1 MSDLA
6 TNLDESIFSVNNI
19 TTKILPYYNLQ
30 DAEVNMVKFKDTEK
44 QRAVYKVDSN
54 NCSYCL
60 KKVYFPEEE
69 LLYVYSALEWLH
81 RYNINVPNLLPTIDK
96 GRYVKY
102 NEMLFILT
110 PWIDGIKCDFDN
122 LNHVISS
129 AVKLAEVHKSSTK
142 FTPIKGSVKRI
153 GLDSLY
159 ISTSK
164 HFNDLL
170 QTSNLA
176 FKYKDK
182 FSKEFLDKFDKN
194 LELAKISLEVSSLID
209 EKELSI
215 SLCHGDYVNKNI
227 IFEENNSL
235 WIIDFDKCKY
245 DYCAHDLSYFLRR
258 LLKRDN
264 TKWDLELATSI
275 IKAYNANN
283 HLSSS
288 DLKYIVSYICFP
300 QKYWKLSRDYYKNIK
315 KCNKNSFLT
324 LLLKANS
331 KIDYQ
336 LDFSKA
342 IINKMEEANW
352 NADKLI

>member
-1 MSDLA
+1 MNDLEI
-6 TNLDESIFSVNNI
+6 NLDNSIFSINNI
-19 TTKILPYYNLQ
+19 ATKILPYYNLKNA
-30 DAEVNMVKFKDTEK
+30 DIEMVKFKDTDK
-44 QRAVYKVDSN
+44 QRAVYKVTSN
-54 NCSYCL
+54 NQSYCL

-81 RYNINVPNLLPTIDK
+81 RHNINVPNLLPTIDK
-96 GRYVKY
+96 GRYVEY
-102 NEMLFILT
+102 NNMLFILT
-110 PWIDGIKCDFDN
+110 PWIDGVKCDFDN
-122 LNHVISS
+122 LNHVISAS
-129 AVKLAEVHKSSTK
+129 SKLAEVHKSSINFK
-142 FTPIKGSVKRI
+142 PIQGSSNRI
-153 GLDSLY
+153 GLDNIY

-176 FKYKDK
+176 CKYKDS

-209 EKELSI
+209 KNELSV
-215 SLCHGDYVNKNI
+215 SLCNGDYVNKNI
-227 IFEENNSL
+227 IFEDNASI

-275 IKAYNANN
+275 IKTYNSIN
-283 HLSSS
+283 HLSPS
-288 DLKYIVSYICFP
+288 DLRYIISYICFP

-324 LLLKANS
+324 LLLKADS
-331 KIDYQ
+331 KVDYQ
-336 LDFSKA
+336 LEFSKS
-342 IINKMEEANW
+342 IVRKMEKANW
-352 NADKLI
+352 NANKLI